1 MVLLKK
7 GSPDFQPKVIF
18 QSDQVGLATELTLSS
33 IDGKIII
40 ANTDNVTV
48 VSEPA
53 YDSLNDRKKVSIES
67 DSVGLAKDSTLSLLL
82 TQADIK
88 ISELRDAL
96 RPSVS
101 TPTQDLS
108 AAVIPGGGTKNIDK
122 TILDGWKTLVVTV
135 SATYV
140 DTATAGVR
148 IRWLYS
154 PDGVN
159 YDSVDDAEAQNHF
172 EDLTFRPGA
181 TRQRTIQIPILQPY
195 VRVQIEN
202 QDRHSHV
209 AVSVWSTLVR

>member
-1 MVLLKK
+1 MILLKK

-18 QSDQVGLATELTLSS
+18 QSDQVGIATELTLSS
-33 IDGKIII
+33 INGKIII

-67 DSVGLAKDSTLSLLL
+67 DSVGLAKESTLSSLL

-96 RPSVS
+96 RPSIS
-101 TPTQDLS
+101 TPTQDLN
-108 AAVIPGGGTKNIDK
+108 AVIIAGGASQNINK
-122 TILDGWKTLVVTV
+122 VSLDGWKTLVVTV
-135 SATYV
+135 SATY
-140 DTATAGVR
+140 DAAATAGVR

-159 YDSVDDAEAQNHF
+159 YDSVEDAEAQNHY
-172 EDLTFRPGA
+172 EDLTFTAGA
-181 TRQRTIQIPILQPY
+181 TRQRTIQIPILQPN
-195 VRVQIEN
+195 VRVQVVN
-202 QDRHSHV
+202 QDTTAGV
-209 AVSVWSTLVR
+209 TVSVWSTLVR